1 MCMALDT
8 PSGGDT
14 EIEAKQE
21 YISGVLEDWIKCYVL
36 APEPEGNQYSGYL
49 DTYWEL
55 DPDYERYSNPDNHEL
70 YCQGHFIEAAVAHYR
85 YQLHK
90 NPGSPDDRLLKVA
103 LNSADHL
110 VKTFGPADNQRHQI
124 PGHEEI
130 ELALIKL
137 AKLYEEI
144 NPTDPDQKAQGYIN
158 TAAYFLEMRGHDWD
172 KRTAD
177 KIILGKRE
185 YDQDH
190 ARVSEQMEAV
200 GHAVRAQYLYTGMCE
215 LASIDP
221 TYASKYDTALQ
232 AI

>member
-1 MCMALDT
+1 M
-8 PSGGDT
+8 
-14 EIEAKQE
+14 
-21 YISGVLEDWIKCYVL
+21 
-36 APEPEGNQYSGYL
+36 
-49 DTYWEL
+49 
-55 DPDYERYSNPDNHEL
+55 

-144 NPTDPDQKAQGYIN
+144 NPTDPDHKAQGYIN

-232 AI
+232 TI